1 MLLLL
6 LIIAIAIVIFIV
18 TVTVIVIVIVIAI
31 EAHTTF
37 TENERSIFLLFFN
50 YFAHSFHI
58 VFYLRRGASGDAKKD
73 KSINTSQSSPVTKDL
88 QTGTVRSQFDET
100 RFC

>member
-6 LIIAIAIVIFIV
+6 LNIAIVIFIV
-18 TVTVIVIVIVIAI
+18 TVTVTVIVIVIAI

-58 VFYLRRGASGDAKKD
+58 VFYVRRGASGDAKKD

-88 QTGTVRSQFDET
+88 QTGTIRSQFVET